1 LEVHVNH
8 PYLLATPASPL
19 ATRSLRLRPLQPRL
33 VASDPAVR
41 AMNDFLENPPRTI
54 ADDTGIELIIDE
66 MFRLGVRAFL
76 VVREASVIGVLTAED
91 ASAAREARR
100 ATLRKGVAGLEP
112 RAVDIM
118 TPTHDVPA
126 IDWQTVQDARISDL
140 LEIFEATDVRYL
152 VVIQTETA
160 NWCTVRGLIYRRRLE
175 RQLRV

>member
-1 LEVHVNH
+1 
-8 PYLLATPASPL
+8 
-19 ATRSLRLRPLQPRL
+19 
-33 VASDPAVR
+33 
-41 AMNDFLENPPRTI
+41 
-54 ADDTGIELIIDE
+54 
-66 MFRLGVRAFL
+66 
-76 VVREASVIGVLTAED
+76 
-91 ASAAREARR
+91 
-100 ATLRKGVAGLEP
+100 
-112 RAVDIM
+112 M